1 MANHP
6 SALKRARQNKVR
18 RLRNTS
24 MKSKIKTGVKQ
35 FLQTLESPSPE
46 STQPALIQAVSL
58 IDRAGSKGILH
69 RRTVSRKISRLS
81 KKLNKISS
89 QSAVQA

>member
-1 MANHP
+1 LANHP
-6 SALKRARQNKVR
+6 SALKRAKQNKVR

-35 FLQTLESPSPE
+35 FLQTLESSSPE

-81 KKLNKISS
+81 KKLNKISG

>member
-1 MANHP
+1 
-6 SALKRARQNKVR
+6 
-18 RLRNTS
+18 

-35 FLQTLESPSPE
+35 FLQTLESASPE

-81 KKLNKISS
+81 KKLNKISG

>member
-1 MANHP
+1 M
-6 SALKRARQNKVR
+6 
-18 RLRNTS
+18 S

>member
-6 SALKRARQNKVR
+6 SALKRAKQNKVR

>member
-1 MANHP
+1 
-6 SALKRARQNKVR
+6 
-18 RLRNTS
+18 

-35 FLQTLESPSPE
+35 FLQTLESSSPE

-81 KKLNKISS
+81 KKLNKISD

>member
-6 SALKRARQNKVR
+6 SAIKRAKQNKIH
-18 RLRNTS
+18 RLKNAS

-35 FLQTLESPSPE
+35 FLQIVESPSPE
-46 STQPALIQAVSL
+46 SAQPALIKAVSL
-58 IDRAGSKGILH
+58 INRAGSKGILH

-81 KKLNKISS
+81 KKLNKVSG

>member
-6 SALKRARQNKVR
+6 SALKRAKQNKVR

-35 FLQTLESPSPE
+35 FLQTLESASQE

-69 RRTVSRKISRLS
+69 RRTVSRKISRLA
-81 KKLNKISS
+81 KKLNKISG

>member
-6 SALKRARQNKVR
+6 SALKRAKQNKVR

-24 MKSKIKTGVKQ
+24 MKSKIKTRVKQ

-81 KKLNKISS
+81 KKLNKISGP
-89 QSAVQA
+89 SAVQA